1 MENYSFDELDFN
13 SYTADVIVESND
25 QEFFTKCGEIQDKIS
40 ELMDIDNSDNVIVID
55 DYGES
60 IILDKEKNTS
70 AFRGKYRNDIVFS
83 FTSVI
88 NNSLNASQ
96 VQYCI
101 NK

>member
-88 NNSLNASQ
+88 NNSCVTSSIL
-96 VQYCI
+96 Y
-101 NK
+101 K